1 MEEKLHGMSLEL
13 PYLEMGSGFLVG
25 LSVGYFLKKSFKVI
39 LVLMGLVVVALF
51 VLESKGVISINE
63 GNLDS
68 TVTAGASAFKS
79 FAGFLQERLGRFTF
93 AGGGSA
99 IAGFLTGLKWG

>member
-1 MEEKLHGMSLEL
+1 MKETLHGINLEF

-68 TVTAGASAFKS
+68 TVTAGASAFKT

>member
-1 MEEKLHGMSLEL
+1 MEEKLHGMNLEL

-51 VLESKGVISINE
+51 VLESKGVIAINE
-63 GNLDS
+63 SNLDS
-68 TVTAGASAFKS
+68 TVTAGASAFKT
-79 FAGFLQERLGRFTF
+79 FAVFLQERLGRFTF

-99 IAGFLTGLKWG
+99 IVGFLTGLKWG

>member
-1 MEEKLHGMSLEL
+1 MEETLKGLNLEL
-13 PYLEMGSGFLVG
+13 PYLEMGSGFLIG

-39 LVLMGLVVVALF
+39 LVLMGLVVVAMF
-51 VLESKGVISINE
+51 VLESKGVITINE
-63 GNLDS
+63 SSLDQ
-68 TVTAGASAFKS
+68 TVSAGANTFKV
-79 FAGFLQERLGRFTF
+79 FANFLKERLGAFTF